1 MCFSRRIDELPSFSS
16 ASPFWAIDDASPVM
30 TCLDPQWDRIKGS
43 PIEFPVLA
51 VGDANGATPRTQVW
65 THDRKLACEALGPFE
80 RDLSVFEDHA
90 ALTLE
95 LFVDD
100 EIKMEVGHVSRLQ
113 INP

>member
-1 MCFSRRIDELPSFSS
+1 
-16 ASPFWAIDDASPVM
+16 VT
-30 TCLDPQWDRIKGS
+30 TCLDPQWDRIERS
-43 PIEFPVLA
+43 PIEFPVL
-51 VGDANGATPRTQVW
+51 VVRDANGATPRTQIR

-100 EIKMEVGHVSRLQ
+100 EIKMDRACESPSNQSMGEPNILQSVSR
-113 INP
+113 